1 MPTPKQG
8 YRNAVGEKV
17 PSVTTILGRFKDA
30 DGLIKWAYKQGRE
43 HENLVSRNLPAP
55 GHLYDVSGKAAEAGT
70 IAHDMV
76 ESYIKVGPDAAL
88 ATFEEAAK
96 TTTNDVVDK
105 AYNAYLQFR
114 KWWAQTNITVTDT
127 EMGLVSEQ
135 HQYGGT
141 PDAMGF
147 DGDQPDMV
155 AVAPG
160 GAVVL
165 IDWKTSNKVYGEMLI
180 QLAAYSILIEEC
192 LGKIV
197 KGAHLVRMSKE
208 NADFAHHY
216 YGDLTREREAF
227 LLMRKLYDH
236 VKVIEKRA

>member
-30 DGLIKWAYKQGRE
+30 DGLIKWAYKTGRE

-88 ATFEEAAK
+88 ATFEAAAK
-96 TTTNDVVDK
+96 VSIQDVVDK

-114 KWWAQTNITVTDT
+114 KWWAQTNINVTDT

-141 PDAMGF
+141 PDAMGTEVEGT
-147 DGDQPDMV
+147 DT
-155 AVAPG
+155 
-160 GAVVL
+160 VVL

-180 QLAAYSILIEEC
+180 QLAAYSILIEEN
-192 LGKIV
+192 LGLKV
-197 KGAHLVRMSKE
+197 QGAHLLRMSKE